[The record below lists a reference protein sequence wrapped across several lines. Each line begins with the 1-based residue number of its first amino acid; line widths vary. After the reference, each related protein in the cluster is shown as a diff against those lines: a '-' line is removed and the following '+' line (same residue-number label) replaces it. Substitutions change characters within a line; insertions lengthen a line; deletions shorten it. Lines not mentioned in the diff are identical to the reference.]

1 MGIVRVRTTTGKPRE
16 IQPNAPLVPRK
27 VFITR
32 GVGVHKEQLT
42 SRELAMTDAGVE
54 KMNIIKAS
62 SIIPPRCEF
71 VSLREGKEQLM
82 IGQMAFAI
90 LAQCSTNEPHKRI
103 SAAIGIA
110 RPEDPD
116 AYGFFTE
123 IEEDQGYG
131 KTEKKA
137 GEEVMYLAISNL
149 AMSWRAKWN
158 DKMFDPKKTIYR
170 IQNKTVR
177 VSNIAQ
183 SALGDKEGKHT
194 TVFVAAVFI
203 F

>member
-1 MGIVRVRTTTGKPRE
+1 MGALKVRTTSGKPAE
-16 IQPNAPLVPRK
+16 IDRVPPLVPRR

-54 KMNIIKAS
+54 KMNMIKAS
-62 SIIPPRCEF
+62 SIIPPRCQF
-71 VSLREGKEQLM
+71 ISVREGKEQLM

-90 LAQCSTNEPHKRI
+90 LAQCATNEPFKRVT
-103 SAAIGIA
+103 AAIGIA
-110 RPEDPD
+110 KPDDPD

-131 KTEKKA
+131 KTEEKA

-158 DKMFDPKKTIYR
+158 DKMFDPKKKIYR
-170 IQNKTVR
+170 IKNKSVR
-177 VSNIAQ
+177 VSNVAQ
-183 SALGDKEGKHT
+183 TALGDKDGKYT

>member
-1 MGIVRVRTTTGKPRE
+1 MKTKSTTGKDRE
-16 IQPNAPLVPRK
+16 IGTATPLVPRK

-32 GVGVHKEQLT
+32 GVGVHQKQLT

-54 KMNIIKAS
+54 KMNMIKAS
-62 SIIPPRCEF
+62 SIIPPGCEF
-71 VSLREGKEQLM
+71 VSLREGKEQLI

-90 LAQCSTNEPHKRI
+90 LAQAQTNEPYKRI
-103 SAAIGIA
+103 SAAIGLA
-110 RPEDPD
+110 RPDDPNE
-116 AYGFFTE
+116 YGFFTE
-123 IEEDQGYG
+123 IEEDQGFG
-131 KTEKKA
+131 KTEEKA

-158 DKMFDPKKTIYR
+158 DKMFDPKKKIYR
-170 IQNKTVR
+170 IKNKTVR

-183 SALGDKEGKHT
+183 SALGDKDGKYT

-203 F
+203 L

>member
-1 MGIVRVRTTTGKPRE
+1 MRAETAGGEEVE
-16 IQPNAPLVPRK
+16 IAPGPVLVPRR

-32 GVGVHKEQLT
+32 GVGVHEKQLT

-54 KMNIIKAS
+54 KVNMIKAS

-71 VSLREGKEQLM
+71 IPVREGKQQLV

-90 LAQCSTNEPHKRI
+90 LAQSSTNEPYKRI

-110 RPEDPD
+110 KPDDPD
-116 AYGFFTE
+116 EYGFFTE

-131 KTEKKA
+131 KTEEKA

-158 DKMFDPKKTIYR
+158 DKMFDPKKSVYR
-170 IQNKTVR
+170 IKNKNVR
-177 VSNIAQ
+177 VSHMTQ
-183 SALGDKEGKHT
+183 SVTGDKDGKYT
-194 TVFVAAVFI
+194 TAFVAAVYLF
-203 F
+203 